1 MERKIYEIW
10 LSLACT
16 PDTATFPRLIKK
28 FDSAE
33 EIYCADEW
41 QIRKAVGSNSSD
53 CARLN
58 NKDLAVAEKI
68 HKFCVTKG
76 VGLLSYYDADFP
88 AALRDI
94 PTPPVLLYYR
104 GQLPNFNEGFYCAI
118 VGTRWLSDY
127 GRINAFRIGYDM
139 AKAEA
144 IIVSG
149 MATGIDGV
157 ATAGALAAGGRTVA
171 ILGSGIDVC
180 YPPIHQPLA
189 REIVKSGCVMT
200 EYAPGTRPL
209 KINFPRRNRIISGL
223 SKITV
228 VVEGREDS
236 GSMITARHA
245 RAQGRPVY
253 AFPGN
258 VGNEGSQAT
267 NLLIKNGASL
277 CTGVFDILHD
287 FENTVKSG
295 LNPFKVP
302 EKRDVKMSEALSRYK
317 VSAVTPSDDIFRVP
331 YARKKSSAPLT
342 EPQQAAEH
350 SASAAKKVAE
360 VSSAEPP
367 SVDNTPS
374 LPTFDAELLRLYK
387 KIPMDEECSVESL
400 VDERADMRQVMK
412 MLLKLEMS
420 RFVVLIPGDKVKRN
434 LR

>member
-33 EIYCADEW
+33 EIYRAEEW
-41 QIRKAVGSNSSD
+41 QIRKAIGSTSSD

-58 NKDLAVAEKI
+58 NKDLAAAEKI
-68 HKFCVTKG
+68 YNFCVTKG
-76 VGLLSYYDADFP
+76 VGLLSYYDVDFP
-88 AALRDI
+88 ASLRDI

-157 ATAGALAAGGRTVA
+157 AMAGALAAGGRTIA

-180 YPPIHQPLA
+180 YPLVHQPLA
-189 REIVKSGCVMT
+189 REIVKTGCVMT
-200 EYAPGTRPL
+200 EYAPGTKPL

-228 VVEGREDS
+228 VVEGREGS
-236 GSMITARHA
+236 GAMITARHA
-245 RAQGRPVY
+245 RAQGRRVY

-302 EKRDVKMSEALSRYK
+302 EKRDIKMSEAFTRYK
-317 VSAVTPSDDIFRVP
+317 ISAVTPSDDIFRVP
-331 YARKKSSAPLT
+331 YARGKTSAPSA
-342 EPQQAAEH
+342 EIHQAAEH
-350 SASAAKKVAE
+350 TGSTVKKVEE
-360 VSSAEPP
+360 VSSAKSV
-367 SVDNTPS
+367 SVDNDNP

-400 VDERADMRQVMK
+400 VDEHADMRKIMK